1 MAVLKYK
8 DNNEWKESTVATAY
22 EVSDIPAP
30 TLSNLKFTEDLS
42 HLNYGG
48 KWDWFLTKYKDYIE
62 TYNISKV
69 KNMFAN
75 SSMSQ
80 IPFKIKLGPGTK
92 TVDFTGFLSESH
104 IQTLNDTL
112 VIPEDISSYTLSLGN
127 MFYSAY
133 YLREIPSE
141 VLNLETYANRK
152 SIGQYGF
159 VNCFVLA
166 KINNL
171 GVNQT
176 KAQTSNLFT
185 GMLSRCTR
193 LQSFTF
199 VPNQTASWQNQ
210 VIDFSS
216 GPAVGVSPTSYN
228 LSVYMKGDTKL
239 ITNESSYN
247 LYKNHPNRW
256 TKLEAYALYNHDSAV
271 ETINSLPDTSAYL
284 ASTSGGTNTIKFKGT
299 AGSATDGGAINTLT
313 EAEIAVAT
321 AKGWTVSLV

>member
-42 HLNYGG
+42 CLNYGG

-69 KNMFAN
+69 KDMFAN

-92 TVDFTGFLSESH
+92 TVDFLGFLSGSH

-112 VIPEDISSYTLSLGN
+112 VIPEDISSYTLSLSN
-127 MFYSAY
+127 MFSSGS

-141 VLNLETYANRK
+141 VLNLETYANK
-152 SIGQYGF
+152 KGIGQYGF
-159 VNCFVLA
+159 TNCFVLD

-185 GMLSRCTR
+185 GMLSRCCR

-210 VIDFSS
+210 VINFSS
-216 GPAVGVSPTSYN
+216 PVVGVAPRSYD

-247 LYKNHPNRW
+247 LYKNHPNRL

>member
-42 HLNYGG
+42 YLNYGE

-69 KNMFAN
+69 KDMFAN

-92 TVDFTGFLSESH
+92 TVDFSGFLSGSH

-112 VIPEDISSYTLSLGN
+112 VIPEDISSYTLSLN
-127 MFYSAY
+127 DMFGSGS

-152 SIGQYGF
+152 SVYKYF
-159 VNCFVLA
+159 V
-166 KINNL
+166 
-171 GVNQT
+171 
-176 KAQTSNLFT
+176 
-185 GMLSRCTR
+185 
-193 LQSFTF
+193 
-199 VPNQTASWQNQ
+199 
-210 VIDFSS
+210 
-216 GPAVGVSPTSYN
+216 
-228 LSVYMKGDTKL
+228 
-239 ITNESSYN
+239 
-247 LYKNHPNRW
+247 
-256 TKLEAYALYNHDSAV
+256 
-271 ETINSLPDTSAYL
+271 
-284 ASTSGGTNTIKFKGT
+284 
-299 AGSATDGGAINTLT
+299 
-313 EAEIAVAT
+313 
-321 AKGWTVSLV
+321 

>member
-42 HLNYGG
+42 CLNYGG

-69 KNMFAN
+69 KDMFAN

-92 TVDFTGFLSESH
+92 TVDFLGFLSGSH

-112 VIPEDISSYTLSLGN
+112 VIPEDISSYTLSLSN
-127 MFYSAY
+127 MFSSGS

-141 VLNLETYANRK
+141 VLNLETYANK
-152 SIGQYGF
+152 KGIGQYGF
-159 VNCFVLA
+159 TNCFVLD

-185 GMLSRCTR
+185 GMLSRCCR

-216 GPAVGVSPTSYN
+216 PVVGVAPRSYD

-247 LYKNHPNRW
+247 LYKNHPNRL

>member
-22 EVSDIPAP
+22 EASDIPAP

-42 HLNYGG
+42 YLNYGG

-69 KNMFAN
+69 KDMFAN

-92 TVDFTGFLSESH
+92 TVDFFGFLSGSH

-112 VIPEDISSYTLSLGN
+112 VIPEDISSYTLSLSD
-127 MFYSAY
+127 MFSSGS

-141 VLNLETYANRK
+141 VLNLETYANKK
-152 SIGQYGF
+152 SIGQSGF
-159 VNCFVLA
+159 TNCFVLD

-176 KAQTSNLFT
+176 KAQTSNLFI
-185 GMLSRCTR
+185 GMLSRCCR

-210 VIDFSS
+210 VINFSS
-216 GPAVGVSPTSYN
+216 PVVGVSPTSYD
-228 LSVYMKGDTKL
+228 LSAYMKGDTKL

-247 LYKNHPNRW
+247 LHKNHPNRW

-284 ASTSGGTNTIKFKGT
+284 ASTSGGTNTIKFKG
-299 AGSATDGGAINTLT
+299 AQGAKTDGGAINTMT
-313 EAEIAVAT
+313 EEEIAVAT
-321 AKGWTVSLV
+321 AKGWTVSFV

>member
-8 DNNEWKESTVATAY
+8 DNNEWKESAVTTAY

-30 TLSNLKFTEDLS
+30 TLNNLKLTEDLS
-42 HLNYGG
+42 YLNYGG
-48 KWDWFLTKYKDYIE
+48 RWDWFLTKYKDYIQ
-62 TYNISKV
+62 TYNVSKV
-69 KNMFAN
+69 NGIFEN
-75 SSMSQ
+75 SPMSQ
-80 IPFKIKLGPGTK
+80 FPFKIKLGPGTK
-92 TVDFTGFLSESH
+92 TVDFTGLLHYSH
-104 IQTLNDTL
+104 ITTLNDTL
-112 VIPEDISSYTLSLGN
+112 EIPEDISSYNLSLGN
-127 MFYSAY
+127 MFSYGF

-141 VLNLETYANRK
+141 ILNLETYANKK
-152 SIGQYGF
+152 SIGDYGF
-159 VNCFVLA
+159 SNCLVLD

-176 KAQTSNLFT
+176 KAQTSNLFD
-185 GMLSRCTR
+185 GMLYRCAR

-216 GPAVGVSPTSYN
+216 PVVGVAPSSYN
-228 LSVYMKGDTKL
+228 LLVYMSGDTKL
-239 ITNESSYN
+239 ITDESTYN

-271 ETINSLPDTSAYL
+271 ETINSLPDTSVYL
-284 ASTSGGTNTIKFKGT
+284 ASVSGGTNTIKFKGT

-313 EAEIAVAT
+313 EEEIAVAT

>member
-42 HLNYGG
+42 YLNYGG

-69 KNMFAN
+69 KDMFAY

-92 TVDFTGFLSESH
+92 TVDFSGLLAESH

-112 VIPEDISSYTLSLGN
+112 VIPEDISSYTLSLSN
-127 MFYSAY
+127 MFSSGS

-141 VLNLETYANRK
+141 VLNLETYANKK
-152 SIGQYGF
+152 SIGQSGF
-159 VNCFVLA
+159 TNCFVLD

-176 KAQTSNLFT
+176 KAQTSNLFI
-185 GMLSRCTR
+185 GMLSRCCR

-210 VIDFSS
+210 VINFSS
-216 GPAVGVSPTSYN
+216 PVVGVSPTSYD
-228 LSVYMKGDTKL
+228 LSAYMKGDTKL